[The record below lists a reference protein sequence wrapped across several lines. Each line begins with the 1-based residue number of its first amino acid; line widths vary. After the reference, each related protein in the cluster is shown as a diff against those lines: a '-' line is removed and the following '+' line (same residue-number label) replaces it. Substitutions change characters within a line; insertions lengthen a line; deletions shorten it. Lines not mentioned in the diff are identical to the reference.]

1 MGLTSAFV
9 GIMLVSPFA
18 SSDPSN
24 IVWIPPGISGIL
36 EDLVKKRS
44 IFFFFWQLRFKWLC
58 LRLVL
63 GWAIE
68 SHSIV
73 QTWTQWF
80 CCLSHPGN
88 GVTSLHQHS
97 RPQVDFLCRFPCLV
111 SSPYKALCKFAWLTS
126 HNPLIHHYEWFLY
139 VVILNIFFYWYSLI
153 AHRSI

>member
-9 GIMLVSPFA
+9 GIMPVTPFA

-24 IVWIPPGISGIL
+24 IVWISPGISGIL
-36 EDLVKKRS
+36 EDLVKKNS
-44 IFFFFWQLRFKWLC
+44 FFFPWQLRLKWLC

-63 GWAIE
+63 GWTIE
-68 SHSIV
+68 SHSVV
-73 QTWTQWF
+73 QSRTQPF

-111 SSPYKALCKFAWLTS
+111 SPPYKALCKFAWLTT
-126 HNPLIHHYEWFLY
+126 HNPLLHHYEWFCMWWL
-139 VVILNIFFYWYSLI
+139 LIFF
-153 AHRSI
+153 SIGILL